1 MKAEDF
7 ANSPTGDVRRQPTG
21 YSAFIPRPLPR
32 SLSLAEETINSL
44 SEADRALGT
53 LNGMGETLPNP
64 HLLIVPFTRREAVL
78 SSKIEGTQASLS
90 ELFQFEAGKETAGSP
105 DVREVSNYV
114 RAMEYGL
121 QRLKELP
128 LSTRL
133 VRELHEQLLRGL
145 RGEHYTPGEFRISQN
160 WIGAPGC
167 SLNEATFV
175 PPPPSEML
183 PLLSDWEQFLNA
195 RSRFPPLVEC
205 ALMHYQFEVIHPFLD
220 GNGRVGRLLVTLYL
234 VARRHLCQ
242 PLLYLSAFFESHR
255 NEYYE
260 GLLTVSQ
267 RGDWGE
273 WLRFFLGG
281 VAEQS
286 WDAVRRSRG
295 ILGLQVEYRRK
306 LYDARAS
313 RSTIRLVD
321 ILFQSPVLTV
331 PMAMSA
337 LEITY
342 PSAAK
347 ALVNLAEAGIVE
359 EISAGKRGRMFCA
372 RELVRKIEEGLGAD

>member
-1 MKAEDF
+1 MRAEDF

-21 YSAFIPRPLPR
+21 YSAFIPRTLPR
-32 SLSLAEETINSL
+32 SLSLAEETVNSL

-90 ELFQFEAGKETAGSP
+90 ELFQFEAGNETAGSP

-128 LSTRL
+128 ISTRL
-133 VRELHEQLLRGL
+133 VREVHEQLLRGV
-145 RGEHYTPGEFRISQN
+145 RGEHYTPGEFRTSQN

-167 SLNEATFV
+167 KLDEATFV
-175 PPPPSEML
+175 PPPLSEMI

-195 RSRFPPLVEC
+195 GSRLPPLVEC

-234 VARRHLCQ
+234 VARQHLCQ

-255 NEYYE
+255 DEYYE

-267 RGDWGE
+267 RGDWGI
-273 WLRFFLGG
+273 WLRFFLRG

-286 WDAVRRSRG
+286 WDAVRRSRS
-295 ILGLQVEYRRK
+295 ILGLQDKYRRQ

-331 PMAMSA
+331 PRAMSA
-337 LEITY
+337 LGITY

-347 ALVNLAEAGIVE
+347 ALVNLVEAGVVE
-359 EISAGKRGRMFCA
+359 EISAGKRGRTFYA

>member
-1 MKAEDF
+1 MRAEDF

-21 YSAFIPRPLPR
+21 YSAFIPSPLPR
-32 SLSLAEETINSL
+32 SVPLAEETINSL

-90 ELFQFEAGKETAGSP
+90 ELFQFEAGRETAGSQ

-133 VRELHEQLLRGL
+133 VRELHEQLLRGV
-145 RGEHYTPGEFRISQN
+145 RGEHHTPGEFRISQN

-167 SLNEATFV
+167 KLNEAIFV
-175 PPPPSEML
+175 PPPPSEMI
-183 PLLSDWEQFLNA
+183 PLLSDWELFLNTP
-195 RSRFPPLVEC
+195 SRFPPLVEC
-205 ALMHYQFEVIHPFLD
+205 ALMHYQFEAIHPFLD

-234 VARRHLCQ
+234 VARQHLCQ

-255 NEYYE
+255 NEYYD

-267 RGDWGE
+267 RGDWGG
-273 WLRFFLGG
+273 WLRFFLRG

-286 WDAVRRSRG
+286 WDAVKRSRS
-295 ILGLQVEYRRK
+295 ILGLQEQYRRQ

-359 EISAGKRGRMFCA
+359 EISAGKRGRTFYA
-372 RELVRKIEEGLGAD
+372 RELVRKIEEGLGGN

>member
-1 MKAEDF
+1 MRVEDF
-7 ANSPTGDVRRQPTG
+7 AGSPTGDVRRQPTG
-21 YSAFIPRPLPR
+21 YSAFIPRTLPR
-32 SLSLAEETINSL
+32 SLSLAEETVNSL

-90 ELFQFEAGKETAGSP
+90 ELFQFEAGNETAGSP

-128 LSTRL
+128 ISTRL
-133 VRELHEQLLRGL
+133 VREVHEQLLWGV
-145 RGEHYTPGEFRISQN
+145 RGEHYTPGEFRTSQN

-167 SLNEATFV
+167 KLDEATFV
-175 PPPPSEML
+175 PPPPSEMI

-195 RSRFPPLVEC
+195 GSRFPPLVEC

-234 VARRHLCQ
+234 VARQHLCQ

-255 NEYYE
+255 DEYYE
-260 GLLTVSQ
+260 GLLSVSQ
-267 RGDWGE
+267 RGDWGG
-273 WLRFFLGG
+273 WLRFFLRG

-286 WDAVRRSRG
+286 WDAVRRSRS
-295 ILGLQVEYRRK
+295 ILGLQDKYRRQ

-313 RSTIRLVD
+313 RSSIRLVD

-331 PMAMSA
+331 PRAMSA
-337 LEITY
+337 LGITY

-347 ALVNLAEAGIVE
+347 ALLNLAEAGVVE
-359 EISAGKRGRMFCA
+359 EISAGKRGRTFCA

>member
-1 MKAEDF
+1 
-7 ANSPTGDVRRQPTG
+7 
-21 YSAFIPRPLPR
+21 
-32 SLSLAEETINSL
+32 
-44 SEADRALGT
+44 
-53 LNGMGETLPNP
+53 MGETLPNP

-133 VRELHEQLLRGL
+133 VRELHEQLLRGV
-145 RGEHYTPGEFRISQN
+145 RGEHYTPGEFRTSQN

-167 SLNEATFV
+167 KLNEATFV
-175 PPPPSEML
+175 PPPPSEMI
-183 PLLSDWEQFLNA
+183 PLLSDWEQFLNSG
-195 RSRFPPLVEC
+195 SRFPPLVEC

-234 VARRHLCQ
+234 VARQHLCQ

-255 NEYYE
+255 DEYYE
-260 GLLTVSQ
+260 GLLSVSQ
-267 RGDWGE
+267 RGDWGG
-273 WLRFFLGG
+273 WLRFFLRG

-286 WDAVRRSRG
+286 WDAVRRSRS
-295 ILGLQVEYRRK
+295 ILGLQDKYRRQ

-313 RSTIRLVD
+313 RSSIRLVD

-331 PMAMSA
+331 PRAMSA
-337 LEITY
+337 LGITY

-347 ALVNLAEAGIVE
+347 ALLNLAEAGVVE
-359 EISAGKRGRMFCA
+359 EISAGKRGRTFCA

>member
-1 MKAEDF
+1 MRAEDF
-7 ANSPTGDVRRQPTG
+7 ANSPAGEVRRQPTG
-21 YSAFIPRPLPR
+21 YWAFVPKPLPR
-32 SLSLAEETINSL
+32 SLDLTEDIVNCL
-44 SEADRALGT
+44 SEADRAIGT

-90 ELFQFEAGKETAGSP
+90 ELFQFEAGRETAGP
-105 DVREVSNYV
+105 ADVREVSNYV

-121 QRLKELP
+121 QRLRELP

-133 VRELHEQLLRGL
+133 VRELHEQLLRGV
-145 RGEHYTPGEFRISQN
+145 RGKRYTPGEFRTSQN

-167 SLNEATFV
+167 MLDEATFV
-175 PPPPSEML
+175 PPPPGEMV
-183 PLLSDWEQFLNA
+183 PLLSDWERFLHSP
-195 RSRFPPLVEC
+195 SRFPPLIEC

-234 VARRHLCQ
+234 VAREHLCQ
-242 PLLYLSAFFESHR
+242 PLLYLSAFFESNR
-255 NEYYE
+255 MEYYE
-260 GLLTVSQ
+260 RLLAISQ
-267 RGDWGE
+267 RGDWEG
-273 WLRFFLGG
+273 WLCFFLRG

-286 WDAVRRSRG
+286 WDAVKRSRS
-295 ILGLQVEYRRK
+295 ILGLQEEYRRQ

-321 ILFQSPVLTV
+321 FLFQSPVLTV
-331 PMAMSA
+331 PMAVSA
-337 LEITY
+337 LGITY

-347 ALVNLAEAGIVE
+347 ALTNLADAGIVE
-359 EISAGKRGRMFCA
+359 KLDAGKRGRMFYA
-372 RELVRKIEEGLGAD
+372 RELIRRIEEGLRSH